1 MMDQESIE
9 VAIWQ
14 ALEDLEN
21 MGKLAISGGDVQEYL
36 RSCGI
41 EVEMSDIV
49 AVMDEAGIPV
59 E

>member
-1 MMDQESIE
+1 MDQESIE

-21 MGKLAISGGDVQEYL
+21 MGKLAIKSSEVQDYL